1 MEDNC
6 LKQDYVYLR
15 QMMYFAQ
22 EVKNT
27 LSKAKR
33 YGIDVYDEMV
43 VTSLAMH
50 IAQIGKRLDSGKLS
64 NEIQEKHSELFPWS
78 KIREFSKKI
87 YYDYDNIKSYEIVQI
102 ALKDVSTLISSLQ
115 MIMNEIEK
123 ELYRD

>member
-64 NEIQEKHSELFPWS
+64 NEIQEKYSELFPWS

-87 YYDYDNIKSYEIVQI
+87 YYDYDNIKSYEIIQI

>member
-64 NEIQEKHSELFPWS
+64 NEIQEKYSELFPWS

>member
-43 VTSLAMH
+43 VTSLACILH
-50 IAQIGKRLDSGKLS
+50 K
-64 NEIQEKHSELFPWS
+64 
-78 KIREFSKKI
+78 
-87 YYDYDNIKSYEIVQI
+87 
-102 ALKDVSTLISSLQ
+102 
-115 MIMNEIEK
+115 
-123 ELYRD
+123 